1 MSLIRKVLM
10 WMNLALAVLVIAA
23 GACRIRVNHLAS
35 AESMNTKETGGVKEP
50 SNLAE
55 EDETEHIKEVALTFD
70 DGPSPEC
77 TKDLLEGLKERNV
90 KATFFVIGEK
100 AEAYP
105 DLIKKIKDDGHIIG
119 NHSYTH
125 VNLGILSKED
135 ACEQVRKTNDVIY
148 QITGEYPQFLR
159 SPFGSTQKNLDCQ
172 MNMIEVLWDVDPR
185 DWEVQNKEKVVN
197 KVMTDVKDGDII
209 LLHDGYDSSMLAA
222 FEIIDRLQAQGYEF
236 VTVDKLIFELP

>member
-1 MSLIRKVLM
+1 M
-10 WMNLALAVLVIAA
+10 
-23 GACRIRVNHLAS
+23 
-35 AESMNTKETGGVKEP
+35 P
-50 SNLAE
+50 PP
-55 EDETEHIKEVALTFD
+55 F
-70 DGPSPEC
+70 
-77 TKDLLEGLKERNV
+77 
-90 KATFFVIGEK
+90 
-100 AEAYP
+100 
-105 DLIKKIKDDGHIIG
+105 
-119 NHSYTH
+119 
-125 VNLGILSKED
+125 
-135 ACEQVRKTNDVIY
+135 
-148 QITGEYPQFLR
+148 PQFLR

>member
-1 MSLIRKVLM
+1 
-10 WMNLALAVLVIAA
+10 MNLALAVLVIAA
-23 GACRIRVNHLAS
+23 GACRIRINHLVN
-35 AESMNTKETGGVKEP
+35 AESMNTKKTSG
-50 SNLAE
+50 
-55 EDETEHIKEVALTFD
+55 IKEVALTFD

-105 DLIKKIKDDGHIIG
+105 DLIKKIQDDGHIIG

-125 VNLGILSKED
+125 VNLGILSKKD
-135 ACEQVRKTNDVIY
+135 ACEQIRKTNDAIY

-185 DWEVQNKEKVVN
+185 
-197 KVMTDVKDGDII
+197 
-209 LLHDGYDSSMLAA
+209 
-222 FEIIDRLQAQGYEF
+222 EIGRAH
-236 VTVDKLIFELP
+236 V

>member
-1 MSLIRKVLM
+1 MKFVSSKIK
-10 WMNLALAVLVIAA
+10 NLFKIFGPYLT
-23 GACRIRVNHLAS
+23 S
-35 AESMNTKETGGVKEP
+35 A
-50 SNLAE
+50 
-55 EDETEHIKEVALTFD
+55 D

-105 DLIKKIKDDGHIIG
+105 DLLKKIQDDGHIIG

-125 VNLGILSKED
+125 VNLGILSKKD
-135 ACEQVRKTNDVIY
+135 ACEQIRKTNDVIY

>member
-1 MSLIRKVLM
+1 MSRIRKALI

-23 GACRIRVNHLAS
+23 GACRIRVNHLVN
-35 AESMNTKETGGVKEP
+35 AESMNTKKTSG
-50 SNLAE
+50 
-55 EDETEHIKEVALTFD
+55 IKEVALTFD

-105 DLIKKIKDDGHIIG
+105 DLIKKIQDDGHIIG

-125 VNLGILSKED
+125 VNLGILSKKD
-135 ACEQVRKTNDVIY
+135 ACEQIRKTNDAIY